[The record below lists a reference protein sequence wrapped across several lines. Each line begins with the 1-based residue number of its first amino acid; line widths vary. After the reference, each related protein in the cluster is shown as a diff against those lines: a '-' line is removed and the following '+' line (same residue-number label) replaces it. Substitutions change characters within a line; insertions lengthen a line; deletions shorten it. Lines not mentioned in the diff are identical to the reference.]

1 MYNYTIR
8 REACQEKMKRGGIK
22 RFYFF
27 VKYGKIIG
35 YEFFWRYDMDWI
47 TSIWVAIPA
56 LLIGFVFLV
65 KGADWFVDGAAG
77 IAEKLRVPT
86 LIVGLTIVSF
96 GTSAPELATSIISA
110 TQGSGDI
117 AIGNVL
123 GSNITNIL
131 LILGLAAVICPLTVQ
146 KSALKF
152 DFPVLLVTSVL
163 VILLGAFDGEIGM
176 LDGWIMFILSLAYM
190 GFLVWYAVRESK
202 QQQKLEGFD
211 TSHEIA
217 IFEEGGERE
226 PKTKFGAWYEKMKEY
241 GWFLVTITFVG
252 LALVVAGALFG
263 VIPAAKV
270 IAFELGI
277 PENVIGLTV
286 VAVGTSL
293 PELVTCVVA
302 AKKGETD
309 IAVGDIVGS
318 NVFNVLRTLGLSAA
332 IIPLT
337 FSSSFIVDG
346 VIALGAAAL
355 LAVFGYLKGH
365 KVKRWGGIVMLASF
379 AAYYVYLFATQ
390 L

>member
-1 MYNYTIR
+1 
-8 REACQEKMKRGGIK
+8 
-22 RFYFF
+22 
-27 VKYGKIIG
+27 
-35 YEFFWRYDMDWI
+35 MDWI
-47 TSIWVAIPA
+47 ESIWVAIPA

-96 GTSAPELATSIISA
+96 GTSAPELATSIISS

-131 LILGLAAVICPLTVQ
+131 LILGLAAVICPLVVQ
-146 KSALKF
+146 KSTLLF

-163 VILLGAFDGEIGM
+163 VLLLGGFDGYLGA

-202 QQQKLEGFD
+202 KQTEFKGID
-211 TSHEIA
+211 TSHPIA
-217 IFEEGGERE
+217 IFEENGEKE
-226 PKTKFGAWYEKMKEY
+226 PKKGFSAWYENMKEKF
-241 GWFLVTITFVG
+241 WFLLVITVVG
-252 LALVVAGALFG
+252 LGLVVVGALFG
-263 VIPAAKV
+263 VIPAAKE
-270 IAFELGI
+270 IARGFGVSEK
-277 PENVIGLTV
+277 VIGLTV
-286 VAVGTSL
+286 VAIGTSL

-332 IIPLT
+332 IVPLA
-337 FSSSFIVDG
+337 FSSSFVIDG
-346 VIALGAAAL
+346 LIALGAAVL
-355 LAVFGYLKGH
+355 LAVFGYMKNH
-365 KVKRWGGIVMLASF
+365 KIQRWGGIVMLACF
-379 AAYYVYLFATQ
+379 ASYYVYLFATQ

>member
-1 MYNYTIR
+1 
-8 REACQEKMKRGGIK
+8 
-22 RFYFF
+22 
-27 VKYGKIIG
+27 
-35 YEFFWRYDMDWI
+35 MDWI
-47 TSIWVAIPA
+47 ESIWVAIPA

-110 TQGSGDI
+110 VQGSGDI

-146 KSALKF
+146 NSALKF
-152 DFPVLLVTSVL
+152 DFPVLLGTSVL
-163 VILLGAFDGEIGM
+163 VILLGAFDGKIGA
-176 LDGWIMFILSLAYM
+176 LDGWVMFLLSLAYM
-190 GFLVWYAVRESK
+190 AFLVWYAVKESK
-202 QQQKLEGFD
+202 GKKEFSGID
-211 TSHEIA
+211 TSHAIA
-217 IFEEGGERE
+217 VFEGGGEKT
-226 PKTKFGAWYEKMKEY
+226 PSTKFGAWYEKMKEF
-241 GWFLVTITFVG
+241 GWFLGVITVVG
-252 LALVVAGALFG
+252 LALVVVGALFG
-263 VIPAAKV
+263 VIPAAKC
-270 IAFELGI
+270 IARELRI

-286 VAVGTSL
+286 VAIGTSL

-302 AKKGETD
+302 AKKGQTD

-318 NVFNVLRTLGLSAA
+318 NVFNVLRTLGLTGMIVPLAFSA
-332 IIPLT
+332 
-337 FSSSFIVDG
+337 SFVIDA

-355 LAVFGYLKGH
+355 LAVLGYMKGH
-365 KVKRWGGIVMLASF
+365 KVKRWGGIVMLAGF

>member
-1 MYNYTIR
+1 
-8 REACQEKMKRGGIK
+8 
-22 RFYFF
+22 
-27 VKYGKIIG
+27 
-35 YEFFWRYDMDWI
+35 MDWI
-47 TSIWVAIPA
+47 ESIWVAIPA

-77 IAEKLRVPT
+77 IAEKLHVPT
-86 LIVGLTIVSF
+86 LIIGLTIVSF

-110 TQGSGDI
+110 VQGSGDI

-152 DFPVLLVTSVL
+152 DFPVLLGTSVL
-163 VILLGAFDGEIGM
+163 VLLLGGIDGRISM
-176 LDGWIMFILSLAYM
+176 LDGWIMFILSLGYM
-190 GFLVWYAVRESK
+190 GFLVWYAIKESK
-202 QQQKLEGFD
+202 KQPTLEGID
-211 TSHEIA
+211 GGHSVTS
-217 IFEEGGERE
+217 FEEETQA
-226 PKTKFGAWYEKMKEY
+226 KTKFGAWYDGMKAY
-241 GWFLVTITFVG
+241 GGFLVAITLIG
-252 LALVVAGALFG
+252 LALVVVGALFG

-270 IAFELGI
+270 IAKEFGV

-286 VAVGTSL
+286 VAIGTSL

-318 NVFNVLRTLGLSAA
+318 NVFNVLRTLGLTGA
-332 IIPLT
+332 ILPLT
-337 FSSSFIVDG
+337 FSSSFVVDG
-346 VIALGAAAL
+346 VIALGAAAM
-355 LAVFGYLKGH
+355 LAVFGYMKDH
-365 KVKRWGGIVMLASF
+365 KVKRWGGIIMLASF
-379 AAYYVYLFATQ
+379 VAYYVYLFATQ

>member
-1 MYNYTIR
+1 
-8 REACQEKMKRGGIK
+8 
-22 RFYFF
+22 
-27 VKYGKIIG
+27 
-35 YEFFWRYDMDWI
+35 MDWFE
-47 TSIWVAIPA
+47 SIWIAIPA

-77 IAEKLRVPT
+77 IAAKLRVPT
-86 LIVGLTIVSF
+86 LIIGLTIVSF

-110 TQGSGDI
+110 VQGSGDI

-131 LILGLAAVICPLTVQ
+131 LILGLAAIICPLVVQ
-146 KSALKF
+146 DSALKF

-163 VILLGAFDGEIGM
+163 VLLLGGIDGRLGAI
-176 LDGWIMFILSLAYM
+176 DGWIMFALSLAYM
-190 GFLVWYAVRESK
+190 GFLIWYAVSESK
-202 QQQKLEGFD
+202 KQTEFKGID
-211 TSHEIA
+211 TSHTVA
-217 IFEEGGERE
+217 VFEEDGEKE
-226 PKTKFGAWYEKMKEY
+226 VKKGFSGWYEKMKAHL
-241 GWFLVTITFVG
+241 WFLLTITVVG
-252 LALVVAGALFG
+252 LALVVVGALFG

-270 IAFELGI
+270 IAGKFGI
-277 PENVIGLTV
+277 PENIIGLTV
-286 VAVGTSL
+286 VAIGTSL

-332 IIPLT
+332 IVPLT
-337 FSSSFIVDG
+337 FSPSFIVDG
-346 VIALGAAAL
+346 VIALFAAAL

-365 KVKRWGGIVMLASF
+365 KVKRWGGIIMLVSF
-379 AAYYVYLFATQ
+379 VAYYVYLFATQ